1 METEWCILPIDEA
14 CVDNLAKHLKIP
26 HLLAQV
32 LFHRD
37 LIEPE
42 QAYRFL
48 YPRLIYLHDPF
59 LLKDMDKAIKRIYQ
73 AIIKQEKVAI
83 YGDYDV
89 DGLTGTAILYLFL
102 SPLVRHLSYYIPHR
116 LKEGYGLNPEA
127 IKKIAAQGI
136 DLLITTD
143 CGTTN
148 VEEVILANKLGL
160 DVIIIDHHEAPSH
173 LPQAYALINP
183 KQPNCNFPF
192 KELAGVG
199 VTFNLLIA
207 LRQFL
212 ARQGIWS
219 QEEIPNLKIYLDL
232 VALGTIA
239 DMVPLLDENRIFV
252 KCGLEVLARTSRLG
266 LKELKTV
273 SGLNHVITP
282 RDVAFRLAP
291 RLNAAGR
298 ISTPHIGLKLL
309 ITNNEEEAQ
318 ALAQTLHELNKERQR
333 IEEQIWREAQ
343 SILRISDQSV
353 LAKENWHPGVIGIV
367 AGRLTEAF
375 KRPILLVSLDGERGR
390 GSGRSIDGC
399 DLFFALSQCNEY
411 LGTYGGHKL
420 AAGFNLEKKNLEG
433 FICQF
438 EEVIKEMLK
447 KQKKSKLYIDAEV
460 NLAHLTPYFFKY
472 LSLLSPYGYGNPE
485 PVFCASNLKVK
496 SATIIN
502 ERHLKLLV
510 SQQNLAFEAIGF
522 NLASFYPPPN
532 PLRMVFIPY
541 EDSWQDK
548 RLFKLKIQ
556 DLKGM

>member
-1 METEWCILPIDEA
+1 MEPEWSVLPIDEA
-14 CVDNLAKHLKIP
+14 CVDSLAKHLKIP
-26 HLLAQV
+26 HLLARV
-32 LFHRD
+32 LFHRG
-37 LIEPE
+37 LTEPE

-48 YPRLIYLHDPF
+48 YPRLMHLHDPF
-59 LLKDMDKAIKRIYQ
+59 LLKDMDKAVKRIYQ
-73 AIIKQEKVAI
+73 AIVKQEKVVI

-102 SPLVRHLSYYIPHR
+102 SPLIRNLHCYIPHR

-127 IKKIAAQGI
+127 IKKIAAQETH
-136 DLLITTD
+136 LLITTD
-143 CGTTN
+143 CASSD
-148 VEEVILANKLGL
+148 VEEVALANKLGL
-160 DVIIIDHHEAPSH
+160 DVIIIDHHELPSH

-183 KQPNCNFPF
+183 KQPGCDFPF

-219 QEEIPNLKIYLDL
+219 QEEVPNLKAYLDL

-252 KCGLEVLARTSRLG
+252 KCGLEVLAHTSRPG
-266 LKELKTV
+266 LKALKAVT
-273 SGLNHVITP
+273 GLNHIVTSK
-282 RDVAFRLAP
+282 DVAFRLAP

-298 ISTPHIGLKLL
+298 ISTPHTGLKLL
-309 ITNNEEEAQ
+309 ITDDEKEAH
-318 ALAQTLHELNKERQR
+318 ALAQTLHELNKERQK

-343 SILRISDQSV
+343 NMLRTGDQSV

-375 KRPILLVSLDGERGR
+375 KRPILLVSLDKERGR
-390 GSGRSIDGC
+390 GSGRSVEGC
-399 DLFFALSQCNEY
+399 DLFSALSQCDAY
-411 LGTYGGHKL
+411 LEAYGGHKL
-420 AAGFNLEKKNLEG
+420 AAGFSIDKENLEP

-438 EEVIKEMLK
+438 EEVIKHMLK
-447 KQKKSKLYIDAEV
+447 DRKRPKLHIDAEV
-460 NLAHLTPYFFKY
+460 SFAHLTPYFFGY
-472 LSLLSPYGYGNPE
+472 LSLLSPHGFGNPE
-485 PVFCASNLKVK
+485 PVFCASDLQIKY
-496 SATIIN
+496 ATLIN

-510 SQQNLAFEAIGF
+510 TQQNLAFEAIGF
-522 NLASFYPPPN
+522 NLASLYPPPS
-532 PLRMVFIPY
+532 PLKMAFIPY
-541 EDSWQDK
+541 EDFWQDK

-556 DLKGM
+556 ALKGM